1 MDNLGNLAHNELVK
15 RNCDWEPEAFEAFW
29 EAYPKK
35 FGKVAAMRAWDRLR
49 LPASEFPAMMAFV
62 ESYKARASC
71 KDVRECDGRNV
82 ACEHNGACEYYE
94 ERHYARPIV
103 PAERFLLDQPWV
115 R

>member
-1 MDNLGNLAHNELVK
+1 MEYLDSWSHDELVK
-15 RNCDWEPEAFEAFW
+15 RNCDWQPEAFEKFW

-49 LPASEFPAMMAFV
+49 LPESEFPAIMAFV

-71 KDVRECDGRNV
+71 RDVGKCGGMDV
-82 ACEHNGACEYYE
+82 ACGHCGACEYYGV
-94 ERHYARPIV
+94 RPAV